1 MECPTWIVKTTVME
15 VNNQDIARKPQSM
28 GLQIKQKVK
37 LEIAANQAMQQP
49 LVEQLQIQIFLFQME
64 DGCALNAKTITLV
77 EE

>member
-64 DGCALNAKTITLV
+64 DGCALNAKTIILV